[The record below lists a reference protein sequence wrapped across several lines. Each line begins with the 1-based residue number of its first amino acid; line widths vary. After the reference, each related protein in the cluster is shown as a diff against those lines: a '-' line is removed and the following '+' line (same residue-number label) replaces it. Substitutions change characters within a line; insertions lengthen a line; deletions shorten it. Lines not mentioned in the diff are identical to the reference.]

1 MLGSVGFCLES
12 LIASIVFFSLS
23 FPDFPELEL
32 VVSLVFVV
40 FEMFLAFFFDLL
52 YADEGFLFSL

>member
-1 MLGSVGFCLES
+1 MLGRDGFFLVS
-12 LIASIVFFSLS
+12 LIASIDFFSLS
-23 FPDFPELEL
+23 FPEFPELEL

-40 FEMFLAFFFDLL
+40 FEMFLAFFDLL